1 MGEEFKGALLGQPNR
16 RALNRACHLPSAT
29 IEANSLSNKEL
40 LAPALLA
47 QSACLMHKLAAS
59 SAKRPLQRAPAQSV
73 G

>member
-16 RALNRACHLPSAT
+16 RALNRACHPSSAT

-47 QSACLMHKLAAS
+47 QSAYLMHKLAAS
-59 SAKRPLQRAPAQSV
+59 FAKRPLQRALAQSV